1 MKTAIGLVC
10 ALLLLPPVLMAE
22 EEENESGERGGK
34 ELSLALAPAQ
44 VNAKWQQECS
54 SCHIAYPPGL
64 LPAESWRRVMAGL
77 DKHFGT
83 DASLTPAE
91 SKEVSDFLV
100 RNAGNRWSGAATPL
114 RITET
119 TGFKREHRGDEIP
132 AGAFRRASVKSAA
145 NCQACHSGASK
156 GDFSE
161 HGVKIPN

>member
-10 ALLLLPPVLMAE
+10 ALFLLSPVLMAE
-22 EEENESGERGGK
+22 EEEDERGERGGK

-91 SKEVSDFLV
+91 SKEVGDFLV
-100 RNAGNRWSGAATPL
+100 RHATNRWSGAATPL

-132 AGAFRRASVKSAA
+132 AGAFTRASVKSAA
-145 NCQACHSGASK
+145 NCQACHSGAAK
-156 GDFSE
+156 GDFNE
-161 HGVKIPN
+161 HGVKVPN